1 MPEGKMHRVHHR
13 QITSIPPTPSGSAF
27 TGAATLED
35 TSNIITA
42 SLLVDSTATGDPV
55 GLQTTISISPTS
67 SPSSLATSSTSL
79 ASESESDSISV
90 GTVVGICV
98 GVFAGLAVLIL
109 LAYRYVSR
117 GRVSSPKGSGKEGE
131 RRKSG
136 RELWVKM
143 EEHDGDGSYEKY
155 AIKRTTMNSI
165 SPSDGT
171 GTTTVGRSITV
182 KSAKSAKTFKSLG
195 YGTNLGL
202 AETFKTPDLP
212 PQLEFTDSDIGTG
225 QIRRSFVGNAVSTA
239 PFARVENPPISWDGE
254 TVGEKQSYLSL
265 KSGSG
270 SVQYATV
277 TGPVSPQMVVS
288 HQTPPAV
295 QTQIPQWERAEVVS
309 PDGAEAYG
317 GVDEPRHPYAM
328 RFSQET
334 VRNLLVQPQSAS
346 QGQTQTENPF
356 GDQNPFDDP
365 ASRSTPAISGTSDSE
380 SFFTTKSDLTTR
392 TGAFAA
398 ATATATHHERMDS
411 NERAMASLIA
421 ALNITQEEARERLS
435 AASTPTPRESTASGY
450 SLGLQSDESKVSL
463 DEASFKQFP
472 LPPTDI
478 KRRPAS

>member
-1 MPEGKMHRVHHR
+1 MAEGKMHHVHRR

-27 TGAATLED
+27 IGAATLED
-35 TSNIITA
+35 TSNIITE

-55 GLQTTISISPTS
+55 GPLTTISISPTS
-67 SPSSLATSSTSL
+67 SPASLATSSTSPT
-79 ASESESDSISV
+79 SELSSESDSISV
-90 GTVVGICV
+90 GAVVGICV
-98 GVFAGLAVLIL
+98 GVFAGLAILIL

-117 GRVSSPKGSGKEGE
+117 RRVSSPKGSGKEGE

-225 QIRRSFVGNAVSTA
+225 RSFVGNAVSTA

-254 TVGEKQSYLSL
+254 TVGEGQSYLSL

-270 SVQYATV
+270 SIQYATV
-277 TGPVSPQMVVS
+277 KGPVSPQMVIS

-295 QTQIPQWERAEVVS
+295 ETQIPQWERAEVVS

-334 VRNLLVQPQSAS
+334 VRNLAAQPQAAS
-346 QGQTQTENPF
+346 QGQTQAQNPF

-365 ASRSTPAISGTSDSE
+365 ASRSTPTTSGTSDSE

-435 AASTPTPRESTASGY
+435 AAITPTPRESAASGY

>member
-1 MPEGKMHRVHHR
+1 MAEGKMHRVHRR
-13 QITSIPPTPSGSAF
+13 QVSSIPPIPSGSGL
-27 TGAATLED
+27 TSAATLEA
-35 TSNIITA
+35 SNIITS
-42 SLLVDSTATGDPV
+42 SLLVDTAATGDPV
-55 GLQTTISISPTS
+55 GPQTTISISPTPSPSSFATS
-67 SPSSLATSSTSL
+67 SPSP
-79 ASESESDSISV
+79 ASESASESDSISV
-90 GTVVGICV
+90 GAVIGICV
-98 GVFAGLAVLIL
+98 GVFAGLAILIL

-117 GRVSSPKGSGKEGE
+117 RRISPPKGIGKEAE

-212 PQLEFTDSDIGTG
+212 PQLEFTDTDIGTG
-225 QIRRSFVGNAVSTA
+225 RSFVGNAVSTA

-254 TVGEKQSYLSL
+254 TVGEGQSYLSL
-265 KSGSG
+265 KSGS
-270 SVQYATV
+270 VQYATV
-277 TGPVSPQMVVS
+277 KGPVSPQMVVS
-288 HQTPPAV
+288 YQTPPAV
-295 QTQIPQWERAEVVS
+295 ETQIPQWERAEVVS
-309 PDGAEAYG
+309 PEGAEAYG

-334 VRNLLVQPQSAS
+334 VRNLPAQPQPAS
-346 QGQTQTENPF
+346 QEQTQTENPF

-365 ASRSTPAISGTSDSE
+365 ALRSTPATSGTSDSE
-380 SFFTTKSDLTTR
+380 SFFTTKSDLTMR

-398 ATATATHHERMDS
+398 ATATASHHERMDS

-421 ALNITQEEARERLS
+421 ALNITQDEAHERLS
-435 AASTPTPRESTASGY
+435 AAITPTSRESAASGY